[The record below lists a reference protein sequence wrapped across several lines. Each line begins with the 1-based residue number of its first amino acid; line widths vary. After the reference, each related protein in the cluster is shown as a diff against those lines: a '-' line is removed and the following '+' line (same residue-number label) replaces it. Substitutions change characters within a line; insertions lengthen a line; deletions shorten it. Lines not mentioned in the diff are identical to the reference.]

1 MNAANEECVSAF
13 IEQKIS
19 FLSIV
24 EIVENIAKSHL
35 SSSSFV
41 DNKSLTLEKL
51 LNVDELIRIE
61 TRELISKFRKDT

>member
-1 MNAANEECVSAF
+1 
-13 IEQKIS
+13 
-19 FLSIV
+19 
-24 EIVENIAKSHL
+24 VENIAKSHL